1 MVIVHSYVSLP
12 KGTLIMTP
20 FFLSGLTMIK
30 PNLSILIPLTKAR
43 YIIHMYIYIYV
54 YDQLSKWN
62 EPPSNPHK
70 VSFLNSSDM
79 GIAKLTNG
87 PRFRTGAPP
96 CSWFFT
102 CINGL
107 ETHPS

>member
-1 MVIVHSYVSLP
+1 MYV
-12 KGTLIMTP
+12 
-20 FFLSGLTMIK
+20 
-30 PNLSILIPLTKAR
+30 
-43 YIIHMYIYIYV
+43 YV
-54 YDQLSKWN
+54 YDLLCKWN

-70 VSFLNSSDM
+70 VSSPNSSDM
-79 GIAKLTNG
+79 GVVKLTNG

-96 CSWFFT
+96 FSLFFT